1 MREVDMPKLFQVD
14 SFTSEIFKGN
24 PAGVCI
30 LSGPANEGWMQGIAR
45 EMNVSETAF
54 IYPQRNGYNL
64 RWFTPQVEVDLCG
77 HATLATAHILWEQ
90 GIFPKEK
97 KLDFYTKSGRLQA
110 FKKHDWI
117 VLDFPAE
124 PATRYSVSDELI
136 QALGVKVQFSGKNR
150 FDYLILI
157 ESEEK
162 LLKLKPDMDRLARC
176 TERGVIVTSLP
187 SRPGYDFV
195 SRFFAPAIGI
205 NEDPV
210 TGSAHCCLG
219 PFWRE
224 RLYKYDLL
232 AYQASSRGGV
242 VKVNVDLSH
251 ERVELGGQAVTVFR
265 AEVDQPTAVD
275 LV

>member
-1 MREVDMPKLFQVD
+1 MPKLFQVD
-14 SFTSEIFKGN
+14 SFTSELFKGN

-30 LSGPANEGWMQGIAR
+30 LTGPAEEKWMQNLAG

-54 IYPQRNGYNL
+54 IYPQQDGYNL

-77 HATLATAHILWEQ
+77 HATLAAAHILWEQ
-90 GIFPKEK
+90 GICAQEK
-97 KLDFYTKSGRLQA
+97 VLTFHTRSGKLQA
-110 FKKHDWI
+110 RKQQQWI

-124 PATRYSVSDELI
+124 PAVPCTMPEGLI
-136 QALGVKVQFSGKNR
+136 RALGLNARYSGKNR
-150 FDYLILI
+150 FDYLIMI
-157 ESEEK
+157 ESEED
-162 LLKLKPDMDRLARC
+162 LLKLEPDMARLARI
-176 TERGVIVTSLP
+176 TERGVIVTSLA

-205 NEDPV
+205 DEDPV

-232 AYQASSRGGV
+232 AYQASARGGV
-242 VKVNVDLSH
+242 VRVNVDTSH
-251 ERVELGGQAVTVFR
+251 DRVELGGQAVTVFR
-265 AEVDQPTAVD
+265 GEVDPPAAVE
-275 LV
+275 